1 MCVWVCV
8 GVWGPRLVPLITH
21 AYKCPHCQN
30 RTASIPLLFGS
41 KLEQWKWVNS
51 SELHLVS
58 FPSHVCKL
66 FGCMGKRENVPL
78 PASLSEQHC
87 FFCIELSF
95 IFFCDCVYYLHW
107 RSVSTKLFTER
118 KYCQNCAQLV
128 ANDLS
133 LLINC
138 MFVYS
143 LLTHKWA
150 KKYRM
155 KTSQHSV
162 KHALNTLIQTLTVSN
177 KNPDKESL

>member
-1 MCVWVCV
+1 MCVCVC
-8 GVWGPRLVPLITH
+8 VWGPSLVPLIIH

-66 FGCMGKRENVPL
+66 FGCMGKKRKCATASFPL
-78 PASLSEQHC
+78 CATPL
-87 FFCIELSF
+87 FFCIELSL
-95 IFFCDCVYYLHW
+95 FFCDCVYYLHW
-107 RSVSTKLFTER
+107 RSVLTNLLTER
-118 KYCQNCAQLV
+118 KYCQNCAHLV

-143 LLTHKWA
+143 LLTLKCA
-150 KKYRM
+150 KNYRI
-155 KTSQHSV
+155 KNS
-162 KHALNTLIQTLTVSN
+162 KQTCSEYNSKDCGL
-177 KNPDKESL
+177 